1 MSVAIVLVLT
11 IPIQAK
17 IIVPNDYPT
26 IQQAINAASPG
37 ETIVIKDGTYTEN
50 VKVNKSVTIISEN
63 GSANCI
69 VQAASNDHVFEIA
82 VDNVTISG
90 FTIKGATSYAG
101 VYIKANSTTIQDV
114 KAENNYYGIKLEGRD
129 NAILDCN
136 LTFDGYGIYFLYS
149 SNNNC

>member
-1 MSVAIVLVLT
+1 MRSFLLIMSVAIVLVLT

-37 ETIVIKDGTYTEN
+37 ETIVIKDGTYAEN
-50 VKVNKSVTIISEN
+50 VRVNKSVTIISEN

-69 VQAASNDHVFEIA
+69 VQAASNDHVFA

-90 FTIKGATSYAG
+90 FTIKGKN
-101 VYIKANSTTIQDV
+101 IHK
-114 KAENNYYGIKLEGRD
+114 K
-129 NAILDCN
+129 
-136 LTFDGYGIYFLYS
+136 
-149 SNNNC
+149 